1 MDACHAGDEGR
12 HADQEEAR
20 DGVPDEGD
28 EGDAA
33 PGGEEVLYEGHGGDG
48 TGKAQVRKAR
58 RGAAVDTTQT
68 KQNDMKK

>member
-33 PGGEEVLYEGHGGDG
+33 PGGKEVLYEGHGGGG
-48 TGKAQVRKAR
+48 TGKAQVRHDVER
-58 RGAAVDTTQT
+58 RWIRPKRNKMT
-68 KQNDMKK
+68 